1 MLAADP
7 PSRPTPWRRWRQSLG
22 EYGPAAPL
30 LLVAVTT
37 PILGTTVLAATTA
50 AWLPWLEGG
59 ALAGPWFVAAGT
71 VAAAAFLLPTHVTSL
86 VAGFAF
92 GPVRGPLYAWL
103 VILLA
108 ATAGFLLLRRL
119 VGERVVQAVAR
130 SPRAA
135 AVTTALLAAGQRRAF
150 GLIALLRL
158 SPLLPFAATN
168 LLLAALRVPLRV
180 FLPATLVGITP
191 RAVGAALLGAE
202 LHALDFSAGGGG
214 FWTVL
219 AITATVAVMVWIGRV
234 ARAALRARLSGTP

>member
-1 MLAADP
+1 MHDADP
-7 PSRPTPWRRWRQSLG
+7 HSRPTPWRRWRRALA

-30 LLVAVTT
+30 LAVAVTT
-37 PILGTTVLAATTA
+37 PVIGTAVLAASA
-50 AWLPWLEGG
+50 SAWLPYFADGLAGG
-59 ALAGPWFVAAGT
+59 ALFVVAGAT
-71 VAAAAFLLPTHVTSL
+71 AAAAFLLPTHATSL
-86 VAGFAF
+86 VAGFVF

-108 ATAGFLLLRRL
+108 STAGFVLLRTI
-119 VGERVVQAVAR
+119 VGKRVVQAVAR

-135 AVTTALLAAGQRRAF
+135 VVAAALLGAGAWRTF

-168 LLLAALRVPLRV
+168 LLLAALRVPLLV

-191 RAVGAALLGAE
+191 RAVGVALLGAE
-202 LHALDFSAGGGG
+202 LHALDFAAGGGG

-219 AITATVAVMVWIGRV
+219 AIAATVAVLVWIGRI
-234 ARAALRARLSGTP
+234 ARAALRARLPGAP